1 MAVSA
6 VAAGPVRPAPPTP
19 ALGATGLTGASA
31 SAVRAGSCSAHP
43 ALRHRRAGGLPRRQ
57 PAFNVVFD
65 RRDRVD
71 RREVPPLAV
80 LAQLRPAGA
89 VGPAQ
94 LIPDLAHLGQQLG
107 LLLVGE

>member
-6 VAAGPVRPAPPTP
+6 VAAGPARPAPPTP

-65 RRDRVD
+65 RPDPVD
-71 RREVPPLAV
+71 RREGPPPPCLAP
-80 LAQLRPAGA
+80 LRPARALGSA
-89 VGPAQ
+89 H
-94 LIPDLAHLGQQLG
+94 LIPHLP
-107 LLLVGE
+107 